1 MQTEAVN
8 VSRETHKILPHNLA
22 SLGMLTLSHLNS
34 SHGCMRYFYL
44 YLLDIHLLKIFSIV
58 KKIFG
63 VQSEDIL
70 MCTLS

>member
-34 SHGCMRYFYL
+34 SHGL
-44 YLLDIHLLKIFSIV
+44 YKILLPLFIGHTSIG
-58 KKIFG
+58 KY
-63 VQSEDIL
+63 SP
-70 MCTLS
+70 